1 MASDK
6 DRKSD
11 HDDHAAGGWGAVNAA
26 EKQLSRQK
34 ILVKGNKLLLSM
46 NKPGGF
52 DCPSCAW
59 PDPKRPK
66 LAEYCE
72 NGAKAV
78 AWEAT
83 KKRTAPEFFA
93 AHTVSELLTWTDFE
107 LEDQGRLTHP
117 MRYNPATDK
126 YEAVDWDTALSEIGA
141 YVREQDPKRVELY
154 TSGRTSNEAA
164 FLWQLYGRLIGTNNF
179 PDCSNMCHETTTVA
193 LPESIGI
200 GKGTVTLED
209 WEHCDAL
216 FIIGQN
222 PGTNSPR
229 MLSYLH
235 EMAMKGV
242 PIVSF
247 NPLKERGLVRF
258 TDPQSP
264 REMLTG
270 KAQRISSNYFQVRTG
285 GDILA
290 MQGICK
296 VVVEA
301 DDAAK
306 AAGRERILDVGFIE
320 EHTHGFEAFAEHV
333 RDLSWA
339 DIELYTALTREQI
352 EQAAEIYMKAKNVIC
367 CWGMGITQH
376 RRGGDAMQQIVN
388 LLLLRGNMGRQGAGA
403 CPIRGHSNVQGDRT
417 VGIYQKPKE
426 PFLQK
431 MDEVFGF
438 ANPREWGH
446 DTAECCE
453 AILRGEVDAF
463 LGMGGNFFRAIPDL
477 ERVTAK
483 VKDIGLT
490 MHVGTKLNR
499 SHLLTG
505 KRAYILPALGRTE
518 LDEQEAGK
526 QTITVEDSFSMVH
539 GSTGM
544 LKPASE
550 HLRSEPWIVAGLA
563 KETVADRAD
572 IDWDGL
578 VADYDRIRDKIEAVL
593 PDQFKDYNAR
603 LMVPGGFRL
612 PNGAAERVWNTPTG
626 RANFLFN
633 PALRDSDDAVPD
645 SGHLQLMTLRS
656 HDQFNTTVYSNND
669 RYRGIKEDRM
679 VVFMNERDMEER
691 GLSEGDVI
699 LFEAV
704 AGDGIE
710 RKVSGFK
717 VVKYDM
723 PQGCCGAYYPETNP
737 LLALSHRDERS
748 NTPASKS
755 VPVKVVAMAAGARP
769 AAISEGAGPELV
781 PAE

>member
-6 DRKSD
+6 NRKSD

-34 ILVKGNKLLLSM
+34 ILMKGNKLLLSM

-59 PDPKRPK
+59 PDPKKPK

-83 KKRTAPEFFA
+83 KKRTGPDFFA
-93 AHTVSELLTWTDFE
+93 EHTVTELLTWSDFE

-117 MRYNPATDK
+117 MGYNAETDK
-126 YEAVDWDTALSEIGA
+126 YEAVDWHTALSEIGTF
-141 YVREQDPKRVELY
+141 VREQDRKRVELY

-200 GKGTVTLED
+200 GKGTVTLDD

-270 KAQRISSNYFQVRTG
+270 KAQQISSNYFQLRTG

-306 AAGRERILDVGFIE
+306 AAGRERVLDVDFIA
-320 EHTHGFEAFAEHV
+320 EHTHGFEAFADYV
-333 RDLSWA
+333 RNLSWA

-352 EQAAEIYMKAKNVIC
+352 EQAGEIYMKANNVIC

-376 RRGGDAMQQIVN
+376 RRGGDALQQIIN
-388 LLLLRGNMGRQGAGA
+388 MLLLRGNMGKPGAGA

-438 ANPREWGH
+438 ENPREWGH

-453 AILRGEVDAF
+453 AILRGDVDVF

-477 ERVTAK
+477 DRVTAK

-518 LDEQEAGK
+518 LDEQECGK

-550 HLRSEPWIVAGLA
+550 HLRSEPWIIAGLA
-563 KETVADRAD
+563 KETVADRAP

-578 VADYDRIRDKIEAVL
+578 VADYDRIRDKMEEVF
-593 PDQFKDYNAR
+593 PDLFENFNER

-612 PNGAAERVWNTPTG
+612 PNGASERVWNTPTG
-626 RANFLFN
+626 KANFLFTPN
-633 PALRDSDDAVPD
+633 IKDSDDAVPD

-656 HDQFNTTVYSNND
+656 HDQFNTTVYSLND
-669 RYRGIKEDRM
+669 RYRGIKDDRM

-691 GLSEGDVI
+691 GLSEGDMI
-699 LFEAV
+699 AFEA
-704 AGDGIE
+704 AADDGIE
-710 RKVSGFK
+710 RRVSGFK
-717 VVKYDM
+717 VVRYDL

-755 VPVKVVAMAAGARP
+755 VPVKVVALTQATP
-769 AAISEGAGPELV
+769 ANTVSEGAGPELV

>member
-1 MASDK
+1 MSSDNGHK
-6 DRKSD
+6 A
-11 HDDHAAGGWGAVNAA
+11 DDDAHAAGGWGAVNAT
-26 EKQLSRQK
+26 EKHLSRQK
-34 ILVKGNKLLLSM
+34 ILMKGNKILLSM

-59 PDPKRPK
+59 PDPKKPHM
-66 LAEYCE
+66 AEYCE

-83 KKRTAPEFFA
+83 RKRTGPEFFA
-93 AHTVSELLTWTDFE
+93 KHTVSELLTWSDFE

-117 MRYNPATDK
+117 MRYNAQTDK
-126 YEAVDWDTALSEIGA
+126 YEPVSWDTAFSEIGEF
-141 YVREQDPKRVELY
+141 VRGCDPKRVNLY

-200 GKGTVTLED
+200 GKGTVTLDD
-209 WEHCDAL
+209 WKHCDAL

-229 MLSYLH
+229 MLAYLH
-235 EMAMKGV
+235 DMAKRGV

-247 NPLKERGLVRF
+247 NPLKERGLIRF

-264 REMLTG
+264 KEMLTG
-270 KAQRISSNYFQVRTG
+270 RAQTISSSYYQLRTG

-290 MQGICK
+290 MQGMCK
-296 VVVEA
+296 LVIEA

-306 AAGRERILDVGFIE
+306 AAGRPRILDVPFLNQ
-320 EHTHGFEAFAEHV
+320 HTHGFEEFADHV
-333 RDLSWA
+333 RQLSWA
-339 DIELYTALTREQI
+339 DIELYTSLSRAQI
-352 EQAAEIYMKAKNVIC
+352 EHAANIYMKAKNVIC

-388 LLLLRGNMGRQGAGA
+388 LLLLRGNIGRPGAGP
-403 CPIRGHSNVQGDRT
+403 CPVRGHSNVQGDRT

-426 PFLQK
+426 PFLAK
-431 MDEVFGF
+431 LDEVFGF
-438 ANPREWGH
+438 ESPREWGN

-453 AILRGEVDAF
+453 DILEGKVDVF

-477 ERVTAK
+477 ERVCAK

-490 MHVGTKLNR
+490 MHVGIKLNR

-505 KRAYILPALGRTE
+505 KRAYIFPALGRTE
-518 LDEQEAGK
+518 SDWQKTGR

-544 LKPASE
+544 VKPASE
-550 HLRSEPWIVAGLA
+550 HLRSEPFIVAGLA
-563 KETVADRAD
+563 KATVADKAD
-572 IDWDGL
+572 IDWDAM
-578 VADYDRIRDKIEAVL
+578 VQDYDLIRDKIEAVF
-593 PDQFKDYNAR
+593 PDQFTDYNAR
-603 LMVPGGFRL
+603 ILEPGGFRM
-612 PNGAAERVWNTPTG
+612 PNSASERIWNTPTG
-626 RANFLFN
+626 KANFLFN
-633 PALRDSDDAVPD
+633 PNLRDNDDTVPD
-645 SGHLQLMTLRS
+645 SGILQLMTLRS

-669 RYRGIKEDRM
+669 RYRGITNERM
-679 VVFMNERDMEER
+679 VVFMNERDIEEL
-691 GLSEGDVI
+691 GLAENDI
-699 LFEAV
+699 IEFQA
-704 AGDGIE
+704 AAADKIE
-710 RKVSGFK
+710 RKVSGFR
-717 VVKYDM
+717 VVPFDM

-737 LLALSHRDERS
+737 LLSLAHRDERS
-748 NTPASKS
+748 NTPASKG
-755 VPVKVVAMAAGARP
+755 VPVKIVPVKQAAAAKPGQGASD
-769 AAISEGAGPELV
+769 AELV

>member
-59 PDPKRPK
+59 PDPKKPK
-66 LAEYCE
+66 IAEYCE

-83 KKRTAPEFFA
+83 KKRTTPEFFA
-93 AHTVSELLTWTDFE
+93 EHTVTELLTWSDFE

-117 MRYNPATDK
+117 MRYNPETDK
-126 YEAVDWDTALSEIGA
+126 YEAVDWNTALTEIGS
-141 YVREQDPKRVELY
+141 YVREQDPSRVELY

-306 AAGRERILDVGFIE
+306 AAGRERILDVDFIE
-320 EHTHGFEAFAEHV
+320 EHTHGFEAFADYV
-333 RDLSWA
+333 RELSWA

-376 RRGGDAMQQIVN
+376 RRGGDAMQQIIN
-388 LLLLRGNMGRQGAGA
+388 MLLLRGNMGRPGAGA

-426 PFLQK
+426 PFLKK

-438 ANPREWGH
+438 ENPREWGH
-446 DTAECCE
+446 DTAQCCE
-453 AILRGEVDAF
+453 AILRGDVDVF

-499 SHLLTG
+499 SHLLHG

-518 LDEQEAGK
+518 LDEQECGK

-550 HLRSEPWIVAGLA
+550 HLRSEPWIIAGLA
-563 KETVADRAD
+563 KETVADRAE

-578 VADYDRIRDKIEAVL
+578 VANYDRIRDKMEEVF
-593 PDQFKDYNAR
+593 PDLFENFNER

-612 PNGAAERVWNTPTG
+612 PNGASERVWNTPTG
-626 RANFLFN
+626 KANFLFN
-633 PALRDSDDAVPD
+633 PALKDSDDAVPD

-656 HDQFNTTVYSNND
+656 HDQFNTTVYSLND

-691 GLSEGDVI
+691 GLSEGDMI
-699 LFEAV
+699 TFEA
-704 AGDGIE
+704 AADDGIE
-710 RKVSGFK
+710 RIVSGFK

-755 VPVKVVAMAAGARP
+755 VPVKVVAMTPGAAP
-769 AAISEGAGPELV
+769 ETVVEGQGPELV

>member
-59 PDPKRPK
+59 PDPKKPK

-83 KKRTAPEFFA
+83 KKRTPPEFFA
-93 AHTVSELLTWTDFE
+93 EHTVSELLTWSDFE

-117 MRYNPATDK
+117 MRYNPETDK
-126 YEAVDWDTALSEIGA
+126 YEAVGWETALTEIGA
-141 YVREQDPKRVELY
+141 FVRAQDPKRVELY

-285 GDILA
+285 GDIVAL
-290 MQGICK
+290 QGICK

-306 AAGRERILDVGFIE
+306 AAGRERILDVDFIE
-320 EHTHGFEAFAEHV
+320 EHTHGFEAFADFV

-376 RRGGDAMQQIVN
+376 RRGGDAMQQIIN
-388 LLLLRGNMGRQGAGA
+388 MLLLRGNIGREGAGA

-438 ANPREWGH
+438 ENPREWGH

-518 LDEQEAGK
+518 LDVQESGK

-563 KETVADRAD
+563 KATVADRAD
-572 IDWDGL
+572 IDWDGM
-578 VADYDRIRDKIEAVL
+578 VADYDRIRDKMEAVF
-593 PDQFKDYNAR
+593 PDLFENYNER

-612 PNGAAERVWNTPTG
+612 PNSASERVWNTPTG
-626 RANFLFN
+626 KANFLFN
-633 PALRDSDDAVPD
+633 PAIKDSDDAVPD

-656 HDQFNTTVYSNND
+656 HDQFNTTVYSMND
-669 RYRGIKEDRM
+669 RYRGIKDDRM
-679 VVFMNERDMEER
+679 VVFMNERDIEEL
-691 GLSEGDVI
+691 GLSEGDMI
-699 LFEAV
+699 TFEAC
-704 AGDGIE
+704 AEDGIE
-710 RKVSGFK
+710 RTVSGFK

-737 LLALSHRDERS
+737 LLALAHRDERS

-755 VPVKVVAMAAGARP
+755 VPVKVVAMSPGGAP
-769 AAISEGAGPELV
+769 KAVTAGAGPELV